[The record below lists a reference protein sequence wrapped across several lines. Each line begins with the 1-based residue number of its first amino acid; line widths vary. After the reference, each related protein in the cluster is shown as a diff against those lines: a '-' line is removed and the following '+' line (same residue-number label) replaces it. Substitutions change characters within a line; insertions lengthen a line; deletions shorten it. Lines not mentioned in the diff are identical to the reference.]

1 MIPFAGRSR
10 LMTAALENY
19 LRCPAIG
26 FSSKEFR
33 LEKAVSDRVPMSQEG
48 YNKIKADLEH
58 LEMVEM
64 PIITEKIALARAE
77 GDLKENAEY
86 HGQREAQGMLQAR
99 INQLRSKLQ
108 RAIIVD
114 PSQIPRDQVAF
125 GATVRVLDVA
135 IDEEETITLVGEGDE
150 DYDNGRYLIT
160 SPIGQGLIGKK
171 VGETVQIAVPR
182 GKLVY
187 KVLDIAYEYE

>member
-1 MIPFAGRSR
+1 
-10 LMTAALENY
+10 
-19 LRCPAIG
+19 
-26 FSSKEFR
+26 
-33 LEKAVSDRVPMSQEG
+33 MSQEG

-64 PIITEKIALARAE
+64 PIITEKIAWARAE

>member
-1 MIPFAGRSR
+1 M
-10 LMTAALENY
+10 
-19 LRCPAIG
+19 
-26 FSSKEFR
+26 
-33 LEKAVSDRVPMSQEG
+33 SDRVPMSQEG

-187 KVLDIAYEYE
+187 KVLDIAYELE